1 MIDLVTVGWLTIDDI
16 VLLDHTC
23 KPNVLGGGALYSAV
37 GALIWSDRVGVHSVT
52 GRKHIDDVLGRIA
65 AQGLDVTGINAIE
78 GNGLELWLLH
88 ETASDKQQIPRLSSS
103 TAAEMDAGQGPLPAA
118 YRSARGFHIAPQ
130 SPDGSFENLR
140 ELRALV
146 PEASITLDVLADGYV
161 DAKRY
166 QDLAFLDDL
175 DAFLPSEAEVL
186 RIFGASDP
194 AAWIAEKTERH
205 GCHIAVKLGEAGSLV
220 CDRESGRLYRI
231 PAYPADVLDT
241 TGAGDAFCGGFLAGM
256 IEGRAVEECAAM
268 GTVSAS
274 YVVEARGALDTR
286 KPSSAERDSRLA
298 DVLARTVPHAA

>member
-16 VLLDHTC
+16 VLPDYTC
-23 KPNVLGGGALYSAV
+23 KPNVLGGGALYSAA
-37 GALIWSDRVGVHSVT
+37 GALIWNDHVGVHSVT
-52 GRKHIDDVLGRIA
+52 GRKYFDDVLGRISA
-65 AQGLDVTGINAIE
+65 RGLDATGINAIE

-103 TAAEMDAGQGPLPAA
+103 TAAEMDSGRGPLPAT
-118 YRSARGFHIAPQ
+118 YRGAHGFHIAPQ

-140 ELRALV
+140 ELRALA
-146 PEASITLDVLADGYV
+146 PKAAITLDVLADGYV

-186 RIFGASDP
+186 RIFGASDLV
-194 AAWIAEKTERH
+194 AWVAEQAERH
-205 GCHIAVKLGEAGSLV
+205 GCHVAVKLGEAGSLV
-220 CDRESGRLYRI
+220 CDRASGRLYRV
-231 PAYPADVLDT
+231 PTYPADVLDT

-274 YVVEARGALDTR
+274 YVIEARGALETR
-286 KPSSAERDSRLA
+286 KPSSAERDNRLVE
-298 DVLARTVPHAA
+298 VLARTAPHAA